1 MGIKGLNMAYDD
13 TTAYLQGVASNAL
26 TQATNNAA
34 RIWGLQNVAAN
45 TRDPSFDITLVK
57 PDIGPPPKFSDLF
70 EGDTTDPT
78 IQYLNE
84 QADAWIAKYC
94 PEINDC
100 FKTLPEDVLCGILNN
115 TKPYGLDKSILE
127 LVWHQARD
135 RASRTKRT
143 EQANV
148 AAAFS
153 ARGFSMPPGAM
164 ADTMA
169 GIEQR
174 AADVAL
180 DVSRE
185 QAIKDADIKVDIFKT
200 AMSLSVQYKTAI
212 LSALADFYRLWITI
226 PDKDI
231 ERARV
236 KAQAQASLYSAL
248 SSYYNV
254 EISFQALRLQA
265 EQSESEV
272 DLGVDRNTLTK
283 QSNYMGI
290 AGPLSSA
297 VSAFA
302 QTAGNAAQAGGSLT
316 AQVESL

>member
-1 MGIKGLNMAYDD
+1 MASQYPE
-13 TTAYLQGVASNAL
+13 TTAFLQSVASDAL
-26 TQATNNAA
+26 TQATNNAS
-34 RIWGLQNVAAN
+34 RIWGLENVSAS
-45 TRDPSFDITLVK
+45 TRDPEFSITLDK

-94 PEINDC
+94 PEINGC
-100 FKTLPEDVLCGILNN
+100 FQNIPEEVLCGILNN
-115 TKPYGLDKSILE
+115 TRPYGLDKSILE

-135 RASRTKRT
+135 RAARTKRAELAT
-143 EQANV
+143 V
-148 AAAFS
+148 AATFS
-153 ARGFSMPPGAM
+153 SRGFSLTPGAM
-164 ADTMA
+164 ADTMTTV
-169 GIEQR
+169 EQR
-174 AADVAL
+174 ASDVAL

-200 AMSLSVQYKTAI
+200 AMTLATQYKTAI
-212 LSALADFYRLWITI
+212 LAALADFYRLWITI

-236 KAQAQASLYSAL
+236 KAQAQAALYSAL

-254 EISFQALRLQA
+254 EIAFEELRLKAGQTTA
-265 EQSESEV
+265 DV
-272 DLGVDRNTLTK
+272 DLGVDRNTLVK
-283 QSNYMGI
+283 QGNYMGI
-290 AGPLSSA
+290 AGPLASA
-297 VSAFA
+297 VNAFA